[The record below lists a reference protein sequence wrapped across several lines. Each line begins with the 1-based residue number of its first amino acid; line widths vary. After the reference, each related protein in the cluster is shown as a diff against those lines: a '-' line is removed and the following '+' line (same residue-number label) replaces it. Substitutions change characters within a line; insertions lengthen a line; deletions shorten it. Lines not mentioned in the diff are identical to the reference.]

1 MEWLDELAGA
11 LGVEAPAA
19 RETARVLEV
28 SRDVAHRVERRVTPV
43 STFLLGLAV
52 QRRLAEGLDRDTA
65 LESSVRDLRSVLPS
79 EEPA

>member
-11 LGVEAPAA
+11 LGVQAPTAE
-19 RETARVLEV
+19 ETSHVLEV

-52 QRRLAEGLDRDTA
+52 QRRLADGTSRETA
-65 LESSVRDLRSVLPS
+65 MEAAVADLRSVLPAES
-79 EEPA
+79 G

>member
-11 LGVEAPAA
+11 LGVEAPTP
-19 RETARVLEV
+19 REIADVLEV

-52 QRRLAEGLDRDTA
+52 QRRLAEGLARDA
-65 LESSVRDLRSVLPS
+65 AMEAAIRDVRSVLPA
-79 EEPA
+79 ETG

>member
-19 RETARVLEV
+19 GETARVLEV

-52 QRRLAEGLDRDTA
+52 QHRLAEGLDRDSA
-65 LESSVRDLRSVLPS
+65 LDSAIRDLRSVLPA

>member
-11 LGVEAPAA
+11 LGVQAPTAG
-19 RETARVLEV
+19 ETAHVLEV

-52 QRRLAEGLDRDTA
+52 QRRLAEGADRETA
-65 LESSVRDLRSVLPS
+65 MEAALADLRSALPAES
-79 EEPA
+79 G